1 MVDVITMRE
10 LWKENTDGY
19 IPILLE
25 IYNPDITWTEDEK
38 TSYGQV
44 DSYIRLISDNS
55 KVVYKS
61 KTYLPCAFTF
71 TAPEV
76 DGKKV
81 GTATISIS
89 ALDARIRKLLRSIK
103 LPSEVNIVSVF
114 CKSEKGS
121 SGQYIYQFS
130 EIQTTP
136 FVMNSAGSNKT
147 TATFN
152 LVFDK
157 NMSQNVPYDLAT
169 PDRVPATKG

>member
-25 IYNPDITWTEDEK
+25 IYNPDITWSEDEK
-38 TSYGQV
+38 ASYAQV

-55 KVVYKS
+55 RVVYKG

-81 GTATISIS
+81 GAASISIS

-103 LPSEVNIVSVF
+103 LPSEANVVSVF
-114 CKSEKGS
+114 CKSEKGTT
-121 SGQYIYQFS
+121 GQYIYQFS

-136 FVMNSAGSNKT
+136 FMMNSAGSNPT

-157 NMSQNVPYDLAT
+157 DMAQNVPYDLAT